1 MPRLKKSKV
10 KKIIEKKNKRKRQC
24 YPKKRG
30 NATAQ
35 ERSKKIKAT

>member
-10 KKIIEKKNKRKRQC
+10 KKIIEKKIKGRRNVTQ
-24 YPKKRG
+24 KKRG
-30 NATAQ
+30 NVTAQ